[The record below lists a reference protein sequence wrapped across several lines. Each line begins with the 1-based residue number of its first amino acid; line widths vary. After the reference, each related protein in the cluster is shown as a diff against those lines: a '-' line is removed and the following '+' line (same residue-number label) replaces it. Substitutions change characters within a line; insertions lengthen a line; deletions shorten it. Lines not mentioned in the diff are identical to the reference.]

1 MDSTNRIERLP
12 GVAGEAEHAPYIE
25 ALRRYLIERRH
36 AGQTVHSYANCAG
49 HFLRWAQGERL
60 DLVHIDE
67 VAVARFADEHLT
79 RCLCGWPTRTDRH
92 EAHAAIGHLLVVL
105 RTLGVTAAR
114 PVGATPVDE
123 ELRRFDEHMDHV
135 RGLAPRTRRA
145 VLRIVREFLR
155 WRFGDR
161 PVVIPAIKPE
171 HVRSCFVRLTERC
184 HAPESMGAVVSALR
198 GYFRFRA
205 ACGDTVYHLIG
216 VLSYPAN
223 WQQASLPQTLGDEE
237 VRRLLQSLDS
247 PSPTMRRTAAIV
259 RCAVDLGLRSGEIAA
274 LSLDDINWRDGVVTL
289 RKTKGRRE
297 QLLPLP
303 EPTGRAIVAYLQY
316 ERPKS
321 RHRGLFVR
329 RAAPQDEPIGADGVR
344 KIIRLAYQR
353 AGLPYTRSHLLR
365 HTIARRLL
373 DGGSSLKEVADVLR
387 HRSLN
392 TTLVYAKLDG
402 RNLRSVALPWPGRRV

>member
-1 MDSTNRIERLP
+1 MDSRNRIESSAS
-12 GVAGEAEHAPYIE
+12 VAGEAKHGPCVE
-25 ALRRYLIERRH
+25 ALTRYLIERGH
-36 AGQTVHSYANCAG
+36 AGQTVRSYANCAG
-49 HFLRWAQGERL
+49 HFLRWAHGERI
-60 DLVHIDE
+60 DLVDIDE
-67 VAVARFADEHLT
+67 VVAARFVDAHLT
-79 RCLCGWPTRTDRH
+79 RCICGWPTRTDRR

-105 RTLGVTAAR
+105 RTIGVAATR

-145 VLRIVREFLR
+145 ALRIVREFLR
-155 WRFGDR
+155 RRFGDR
-161 PVVIPAIKPE
+161 PVVIAAIKPE
-171 HVRSCFVRLTERC
+171 QVRTCFVRLTERC
-184 HAPESMGAVVSALR
+184 HATESLGAVVSALR
-198 GYFRFRA
+198 GYLRFRA
-205 ACGDTVYHLIG
+205 GCGDTVYHLIG
-216 VLSYPAN
+216 VLAYPAH
-223 WQQASLPQTLGDEE
+223 WQQASLPQTLRDDE
-237 VRRLLQSLDS
+237 VRLLLQSLDT

-274 LSLDDINWRDGVVTL
+274 LSLDDINWRDGIVTL

-303 EPTGRAIVAYLQY
+303 EATGRALVAYLRH

-321 RHRGLFVR
+321 RNRGLFVR
-329 RAAPQDEPIGADGVR
+329 RAAPQDEPIGPDGVR

-353 AGLPYTRSHLLR
+353 AGLPYTQSHLLR

-392 TTLVYAKLDG
+392 TTLVYAKLDS
-402 RNLRSVALPWPGRRV
+402 RNLRSVALPWPGRSA